1 MKTFSIALIATLAT
15 MNLFAQEPQ
24 PAGEPQKQDAAEQ
37 VELTQPDG
45 IALKGG
51 KVYLTENGK
60 TSVITE
66 EVWTKRGMQ
75 VTPAGTII
83 FASGEKAVLREGD
96 FVTMDGAVARPIP
109 LDGINSEVAYNK
121 K

>member
-1 MKTFSIALIATLAT
+1 MKTLVIGFFATIATL
-15 MNLFAQEPQ
+15 NLFAQA
-24 PAGEPQKQDAAEQ
+24 PASEPQKNDAATQ
-37 VELTQPDG
+37 VEQTQPDG

-51 KVYLTENGK
+51 KVLLTENGK

-66 EVWTKRGMQ
+66 ELWTKRGMQ
-75 VTPAGTII
+75 VTPTGTII
-83 FASGEKAVLREGD
+83 FANGEKAKLREGD
-96 FVTMDGAVARPIP
+96 FVTMDGAVARPIS

>member
-1 MKTFSIALIATLAT
+1 MKTLSIGLLAT
-15 MNLFAQEPQ
+15 FATMSVFAQGSILG
-24 PAGEPQKQDAAEQ
+24 GEAQKQDAAAQ
-37 VELTQPDG
+37 VEKTQPDG

-51 KVYLTENGK
+51 KVWLTENGK

-75 VTPAGTII
+75 VTPSGTII
-83 FASGEKAVLREGD
+83 FENGEKAKLLEGD
-96 FVTMDGAVARPIP
+96 FVTMDGAVERPIP